1 MGSGSPLPR
10 RGESPGFGPARP
22 VHPPGA
28 PRRAWPVPCAGCGSQ
43 AASAVLRKKV
53 SPFVCVARACA
64 APRRLAKEGAM
75 SAESLL
81 LVDDDRLVHEA
92 LERELAGRVERVLH
106 AFE

>member
-1 MGSGSPLPR
+1 MGSGSPAQR
-10 RGESPGFGPARP
+10 RWECPGLGPARP
-22 VHPPGA
+22 VNRSGA
-28 PRRAWPVPCAGCGSQ
+28 PGRLAPASCSSGSQ
-43 AASAVLRKKV
+43 ATPAVLRKKV

-64 APRRLAKEGAM
+64 APRRLAMEGAM